1 VAQQPKK
8 RGRGRPPKAKEA
20 MLTPIPVRFPLAMV
34 EAIEAIQAE
43 RMDQPDKSAIIR
55 ELVAEALQ
63 ARARRKGG
71 Q

>member
-1 VAQQPKK
+1 
-8 RGRGRPPKAKEA
+8 
-20 MLTPIPVRFPLAMV
+20 MLTPIPVRFPLQMV